1 MRWITGE
8 VNIPYHNFSLKKHF
22 SSELAACFKQSRA
35 NNRLS
40 KCVRRWLLFIRSVMS
55 NSATPWTAAC
65 QASLCLTISQSLL
78 KFMSIESVMPWNHL
92 ILCCPLLLLPS
103 IFPSIRVFP
112 VNQFFAS
119 GGQSIGASASASV
132 LPMNIQGWFP
142 SVLTNYAQHSGLV
155 NPCLFQG
162 VGRKESRG

>member
-1 MRWITGE
+1 MILRIWLDCVIFAIIILSIIF
-8 VNIPYHNFSLKKHF
+8 VVIVVQSLSHV
-22 SSELAACFKQSRA
+22 Q
-35 NNRLS
+35 
-40 KCVRRWLLFIRSVMS
+40 LFE
-55 NSATPWTAAC
+55 TPWTAAH
-65 QASLCLTISQSLL
+65 QTSPSLIISQSLL